1 MKLPLRPLLPA
12 LLAAACGLAPAAR
25 ATEFSVSPIRVE
37 LKPGVMSETITVT
50 NHAGTKLRVSMRLT
64 EWTQDAEGK
73 DVYKD
78 SSELIYFPRQMEL
91 EPNGKRLVRLGARM
105 PAGVVER
112 TYRLW
117 VEEEPPAGA
126 GSTQAQVAFYFR
138 FGVPVFLMP
147 AVPRLQAELGEPR
160 LEQGRLA
167 LPVKNTGN
175 QSFRLQK
182 ITVSDEVGFSR
193 EIAGWYSLAGTE
205 RTYTTE
211 IPRDVCRRAKA
222 FTVVIEGEGI
232 RSDRKLHVD
241 PASCP

>member
-1 MKLPLRPLLPA
+1 MKLPLRSVLSA
-12 LLAAACGLAPAAR
+12 LLALPCAFALPAG

-50 NHAGTKLRVSMRLT
+50 NHADTKLRVSMKLT

-78 SSELIYFPRQMEL
+78 SSDLIWFPRQMEL
-91 EPNGKRLVRLGARM
+91 EPNGRRLVRLGART

-117 VEEEPPAGA
+117 VEEEPPPGA
-126 GSTQAQVAFYFR
+126 PSTQAQVAFYFR
-138 FGVPVFLMP
+138 FGVPVFLVP
-147 AVPRLQAELGEPR
+147 AVAKPQAEFGEPR
-160 LEQGRLA
+160 LAQGRLA
-167 LPVKNTGN
+167 VPVKNTGN

-182 ITVSDEVGFSR
+182 ITVSDEAGFSR

-205 RTYTTE
+205 RTYTAE
-211 IPRDVCRRAKA
+211 IPRDVCRRAKLL
-222 FTVVIEGEGI
+222 TVVIEGEGI

>member
-1 MKLPLRPLLPA
+1 MKLPPRALLSA
-12 LLAAACGLAPAAR
+12 LLAVACTLGQPAR

-37 LKPGVMSETITVT
+37 LKPGVMSETITVI
-50 NHAGTKLRVSMRLT
+50 NHANTKLRVSVKLT
-64 EWTQDAEGK
+64 EWSQDAEGK

-78 SSELIYFPRQMEL
+78 SSDLIWFPRQMEL
-91 EPNGKRLVRLGARM
+91 EPNGKRLVRLGART

-117 VEEEPPAGA
+117 VEEEPPPGT

-138 FGVPVFLMP
+138 FGVPVFLVP
-147 AVPRLQAELGEPR
+147 AVAKPQAEFGEPR

-167 LPVKNTGN
+167 MTVKNSGN

-182 ITVSDEVGFSR
+182 ITVSDDAGFSR
-193 EIAGWYSLAGTE
+193 EIPGWYSLAGTE
-205 RTYTTE
+205 RTYAAD
-211 IPRDVCRRAKA
+211 IPRDVCRRARVL
-222 FTVVIEGEGI
+222 TVAIEGEGI

>member
-1 MKLPLRPLLPA
+1 MKSPLRPLPWL
-12 LLAAACGLAPAAR
+12 LLAAACALGLPAR

-50 NHAGTKLRVSMRLT
+50 NHADTKLRVAIRLT
-64 EWTQDAEGK
+64 EWTQDADGK

-78 SSELIYFPRQMEL
+78 SSELIWFPRQMEV
-91 EPNGKRLVRLGARM
+91 EPHGKRLVRLGART

-117 VEEEPPAGA
+117 VEEEPPPGT

-138 FGVPVFLMP
+138 FGVPVFLVP
-147 AVPRLQAELGEPR
+147 AVGKPQAEFGEPR
-160 LEQGRLA
+160 LAAGRLA

-182 ITVSDEVGFSR
+182 ITVSDEAGFTH
-193 EIAGWYSLAGTE
+193 EVAGWYSLAGTE
-205 RTYTTE
+205 RTYVAE
-211 IPRDVCRRAKA
+211 IPREVCRRAKVLTIA
-222 FTVVIEGEGI
+222 IEGEGI